1 MIKFFR
7 KNRQNMIKD
16 LPTGKA
22 GNKASKYLLYAIG
35 EIILVVIGI
44 LIALQINNT
53 NENGKK
59 REIEVNYLERLS
71 IDLKDNEKLWSDFY
85 DVKQK
90 QLEAANIFLNFSFRK
105 NQDSVFQIMPYFNA
119 IFSWV
124 DININQVTFEEMVSS
139 GNLDLISND
148 SIKIKLLVLNK
159 HYKSI
164 LDIQKKEKESH
175 DRLLFPPINEKFNM
189 RYFMALEPT
198 KQKEINRT
206 FTDQEVGYY
215 LNEFKK
221 ELIELIGDQTFM
233 NGVTVI
239 QSSADVTMKQFLDAK
254 QQVTELIALI
264 KEELKRD

>member
-7 KNRQNMIKD
+7 HIRKS
-16 LPTGKA
+16 LVSEGKT
-22 GNKASKYLLYAIG
+22 KTYLLYAIG

-53 NENGKK
+53 NENRKK
-59 REIEVNYLERLS
+59 RQVELSYLERLA

-90 QLEAANIFLNFSFRK
+90 QLEAANVFLNFSFRK
-105 NQDSVFQIMPYFNA
+105 NQDSIFQIMPYFNA

-124 DININQVTFEEMVSS
+124 DINVNQVTFEEMVSS

-148 SIKIKLLVLNK
+148 SIKIKLLDLNK

-164 LDIQKKEKESH
+164 LNVQNKEKESH
-175 DRLLFPPINEKFNM
+175 DRLLFPPINKKFNM
-189 RYFMALEPT
+189 RYFMALEPI

-206 FTDQEVGYY
+206 FTGQEVGYY
-215 LNEFKK
+215 LNEFKQ

-233 NGVTVI
+233 NGVTVV
-239 QSSADVTMKQFLDAK
+239 QSSADVTMKQFLEAK
-254 QQVTELIALI
+254 KQVTELIALI
-264 KEELKRD
+264 EEELKND